1 MNYLASVLAAS
12 LLLLMPSMVRA
23 QEVEAEMQQEQGTV
37 YLILRYGTL
46 RANSLQVVPM
56 LDMDQCQMQGAI
68 WESSKNI
75 SSSGSMGFEC
85 LEGK

>member
-1 MNYLASVLAAS
+1 MNYLATVIAAS
-12 LLLLMPSMVRA
+12 LVFMPSIIKA
-23 QEVEAEMQQEQGTV
+23 QEVETEKPQEQGTV
-37 YLILRYGTL
+37 YLILRYGNL
-46 RANSLQVVPM
+46 GANSLEKVPM

-75 SSSGSMGFEC
+75 SRSGSMGFEC